1 MTPQKHRARKSW
13 SRNELC
19 IHRLKRKSLCFVLD
33 SVRLLAII
41 PFLFSP
47 IQSKAETIIVPVPSP
62 YSYESTSLKRLFL
75 RGTRWRY
82 IGFTGHTTIQ
92 LPARPARFDAG
103 KPGTIRCGRTSC
115 WRDGYEE
122 PSFIGGEAERS
133 IRKFFDYQLD
143 CVDKTFNRVG
153 DAAVPGDFPKGWQSV
168 NADPTAL
175 AVATKWCPRIDDLE
189 IGSY

>member
-1 MTPQKHRARKSW
+1 MTPQKPKTCKSW
-13 SRNELC
+13 SRKELC
-19 IHRLKRKSLCFVLD
+19 IYRLGSESLWFVLEP
-33 SVRLLAII
+33 VRLLFTIL
-41 PFLFSP
+41 FLFST
-47 IQSKAETIIVPVPSP
+47 IQARAETIIVPVPSP

-92 LPARPARFDAG
+92 LPEKPARFDAG

-122 PSFIGGEAERS
+122 PSFISGEPERS
-133 IRKFFDYQLD
+133 VRKFFDYQLD

-168 NADPTAL
+168 NTDPTAL
-175 AVATKWCPRIDDLE
+175 AVATKWCPRIADLE
-189 IGSY
+189 IES

>member
-1 MTPQKHRARKSW
+1 MITLKPRACKSMP
-13 SRNELC
+13 RNELC
-19 IHRLKRKSLCFVLD
+19 IHRLGNKSLWFVLD
-33 SVRLLAII
+33 PVQLLFIVL
-41 PFLFSP
+41 FLFSP
-47 IQSKAETIIVPVPSP
+47 IQARAETIIVPVPSP

-92 LPARPARFDAG
+92 LPEKPARFDAG
-103 KPGTIRCGRTSC
+103 KPGTITCGRTSC

-122 PSFIGGEAERS
+122 PSFISGEPERS
-133 IRKFFDYQLD
+133 IRQFFDYQLD

-168 NADPTAL
+168 NSDPTAL
-175 AVATKWCPRIDDLE
+175 AVATKWCPRIADLE
-189 IGSY
+189 IGS